1 MDLLELKL
9 KSRRER
15 RREKGPVA
23 KFNIDKQI
31 AAWGRLAEKGA
42 SQKRN

>member
-1 MDLLELKL
+1 MGWIFGVEVEVEEK
-9 KSRRER
+9 KKK

-31 AAWGRLAEKGA
+31 AAWGRLGEAG
-42 SQKRN
+42 R